1 MTISGNLRTMEL
13 AELLQW
19 LANGAKTGKLEL
31 SRESLRKKI
40 YWDRGRV
47 IATASSNPTEYL
59 GHFLVSH
66 GYIDEEVLA
75 QAMGMQEESRMLL
88 GKILVT
94 IGAISEPD
102 LDAMLK
108 LKTQETIY
116 EIFTWQQ
123 GDFRFVD
130 DELPEFALVPLKISL
145 AGLVLEG
152 VHRIDEWARIRSV
165 IPSPRAVVVATGPLQ
180 PPADDPFAATVL
192 EAINDDRTIEEIALH
207 SHAGDFHVHR
217 VVLDQMTRSA
227 VKLVHPRG
235 ASEEPEPAKA
245 GELAATAVPIDATA
259 LLATGRELLAGR
271 EYEAALRHFRA
282 ALSLQPDAAT
292 VQRRV
297 EEAKS
302 EIHEMLEDEGIV
314 AEVVPTLTRA
324 IDELTTLEIS
334 PEEGFILT
342 RINGSYDIGTLLKI
356 SPMASLDALLVFR
369 RLAAAGHIQLG

>member
-19 LANGAKTGKLEL
+19 LANSAKTGKLEL

-116 EIFTWQQ
+116 EIFTWEQ

-145 AGLVLEG
+145 ASLVLEG
-152 VHRIDEWARIRSV
+152 VRRIDEWARIRDS
-165 IPSPRAVVVATGPLQ
+165 IPSPRAVVVSTGPLQ
-180 PPADDPFAATVL
+180 PPADDPVAATVL
-192 EAINDDRTIEEIALH
+192 AAINDDRTIEEIALH

-217 VVLDQMTRSA
+217 VVLDQMTRSM
-227 VKLVHPRG
+227 VKLVHPRRATG
-235 ASEEPEPAKA
+235 EPEPTVA
-245 GELAATAVPIDATA
+245 EEPAAAAPIDAGA

-282 ALSLQPDAAT
+282 ALSLQPNVAT
-292 VQRRV
+292 VQRQV

-302 EIHEMLEDEGIV
+302 EIHQMLEDEGIV